1 MTTEIDDIGVIEAV
15 LERLN
20 EFRIPRMLE
29 MKQRLESGEL
39 LTDYDMEMLQ
49 RVLDDNR
56 SLQPLIDRHPE
67 IHLVYAKATD
77 LYHDITSKGLENEEK
92 SRGKS

>member
-1 MTTEIDDIGVIEAV
+1 
-15 LERLN
+15 
-20 EFRIPRMLE
+20 
-29 MKQRLESGEL
+29 
-39 LTDYDMEMLQ
+39 MLQ

-56 SLQPLIDRHPE
+56 SLQQLIDRHPE
-67 IHLVYAKATD
+67 IHLVYAKAAD